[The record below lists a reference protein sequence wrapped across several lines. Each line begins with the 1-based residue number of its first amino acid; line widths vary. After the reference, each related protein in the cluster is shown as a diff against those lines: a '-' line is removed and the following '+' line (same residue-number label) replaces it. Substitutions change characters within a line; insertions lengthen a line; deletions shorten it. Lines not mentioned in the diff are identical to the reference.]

1 MKCEPF
7 RPFFVPLHKRDDYER
22 IRMESKMEMGDYRI
36 DSPSGDG
43 IVYASLK
50 IIGDFQCFFRIKPFL
65 CTKKRLLL

>member
-1 MKCEPF
+1 MNHF
-7 RPFFVPLHKRDDYER
+7 GRFFVPLNKRTDYER
-22 IRMESKMEMGDYRI
+22 TGMENEVEMGGYRI